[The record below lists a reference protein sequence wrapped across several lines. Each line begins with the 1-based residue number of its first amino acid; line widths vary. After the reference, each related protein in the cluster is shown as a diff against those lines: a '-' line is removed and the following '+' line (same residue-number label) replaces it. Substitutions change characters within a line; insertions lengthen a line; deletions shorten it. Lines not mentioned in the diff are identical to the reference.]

1 MLHWWLP
8 ATVTILLDHCT
19 FMQSSYYLQ
28 FYEKVLVAGYNLKS
42 SISCTSWCKQFFMSY
57 MGWEQHSR
65 DHCFLCNNLCMQSWH
80 NFLLSAS
87 SFLLLCGSFWVN
99 TNFEDHFTFLQ
110 FTYSTSPFVPKM
122 FFLQHICY
130 CQALRFWLPSCSPSG
145 SFKLHFSFG

>member
-1 MLHWWLP
+1 MASCNCNNFAGSLYFYAIFQLF
-8 ATVTILLDHCT
+8 AILWKSFGC
-19 FMQSSYYLQ
+19 
-28 FYEKVLVAGYNLKS
+28 GYNLKS

-80 NFLLSAS
+80 NFLLAS

-99 TNFEDHFTFLQ
+99 TNFEDHFTFLK
-110 FTYSTSPFVPKM
+110 FTYSTSPFAPKM

-130 CQALRFWLPSCSPSG
+130 CPS
-145 SFKLHFSFG
+145 FEILITFMLT